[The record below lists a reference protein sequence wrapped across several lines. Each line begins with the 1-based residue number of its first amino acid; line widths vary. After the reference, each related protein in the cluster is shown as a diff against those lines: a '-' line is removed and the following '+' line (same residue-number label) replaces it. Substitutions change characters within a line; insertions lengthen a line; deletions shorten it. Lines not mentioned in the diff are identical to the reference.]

1 MKRLFLLRHAKAG
14 FGTSDVNRP
23 LANRGGKDA
32 LWLGEYLKKSDL
44 MPDHILCSS
53 AVRAQE
59 TRSQLLEGAQSE
71 IATIFHDDLYL
82 APAEQM
88 ARKLHSLKNTITAAM
103 IIGHNP
109 GISLLFQMLAHN
121 PPQEQL
127 YLKYPTCMVTILDFN
142 VQDWADLKS
151 NMGQLFDLIV
161 PHDRQESNP
170 GA

>member
-23 LANRGGKDA
+23 LANRGRQDA
-32 LWLGEYLKKSDL
+32 LWLGQYLKKTDL
-44 MPDHILCSS
+44 LPDHILCSS

-59 TRSQLLEGAQSE
+59 TLSQILEGAQGE
-71 IATIFHDDLYL
+71 ITTIFHDDLYL
-82 APAEQM
+82 APAELM
-88 ARKLHSLKNTITAAM
+88 AQKLLSLENTVTAAM

-109 GISLLFQMLAHN
+109 GITLLFQALAHN
-121 PPQEQL
+121 PPQEER

-142 VQDWADLKS
+142 VQYWADLKS
-151 NMGQLFDLIV
+151 NMGQLFDLII